1 MAWTISWWPREAFCP
16 MRTYRPSKLWASRA
30 ALVQGPQRKRSS
42 NSCVPMCRLTAWL
55 PRCRCVLENIVERLL
70 NGDRRAL
77 ARMVTLIENEVPA
90 ARRYLAELHRYAG
103 KPHIVGVTG
112 APGAGKST
120 LVTHLVRELRRR
132 DAKVGVIAIDP
143 TSPFTGGAILGD
155 RIRMMELSGDPKVFI
170 RSMASRGNL
179 GGLAASTRDVVRAL
193 DAAGYDPIVIETVG
207 TGQAEVEVMRT
218 AQTVLVTSA
227 PGMGDDVQ
235 AIKAGI
241 LEIADIFVVSKADK
255 PGADQTVAELA
266 MLLSLDP
273 HRRHHDKS
281 KSYWRIPVLKTSAI
295 KDQGITQLVDA
306 IEQHRQYLVESGM
319 LANRAQRQVRSEVE
333 ALVIHAV
340 INALKTEVTEAEWQK
355 MLEDITTRE
364 RDPYS
369 IANELQQRIGL
380 NNQYTL

>member
-1 MAWTISWWPREAFCP
+1 MAWTIFWWPREAFCL
-16 MRTYRPSKLWASRA
+16 MRIYRPSKPWASRA

-55 PRCRCVLENIVERLL
+55 PRCRCVLQDIVERLL

-77 ARMVTLIENEVPA
+77 ARMVTLIENEIPA
-90 ARRYLAELHRYAG
+90 ARRYLAELHQHAG
-103 KPHIVGVTG
+103 HAHIVGVTG

-132 DAKVGVIAIDP
+132 ERKVGVVAVDP
-143 TSPFTGGAILGD
+143 SSTFTGGAILGD

-170 RSMASRGNL
+170 RSMASRGSV
-179 GGLAASTRDVVRAL
+179 GGLSASTRDVVRAL
-193 DAAGYDPIVIETVG
+193 DAAGYNPIIIETVG

-218 AQTVLVTSA
+218 AQTVMVVVA
-227 PGMGDDVQ
+227 PGMGDEIQ

-241 LEIADIFVVSKADK
+241 LEIADIFAVTKADK

-273 HRRHHDKS
+273 NRRLHEKS
-281 KSYWRIPVLKTSAI
+281 KPYWRIPVLKTSAI
-295 KDQGITQLVDA
+295 KDQGITQVVDA
-306 IEQHRQYLVESGM
+306 MEKHREYLVESGM
-319 LANRAQRQVRSEVE
+319 LTHRAQRQVQSEVQ
-333 ALVIHAV
+333 ALVLHAV
-340 INALKTEVTEAEWQK
+340 VNALKARTTEDEWQK
-355 MLEDITTRE
+355 LVDDITTRE

-369 IANELQQRIGL
+369 VASELQERIGL
-380 NNQYTL
+380 TRDH